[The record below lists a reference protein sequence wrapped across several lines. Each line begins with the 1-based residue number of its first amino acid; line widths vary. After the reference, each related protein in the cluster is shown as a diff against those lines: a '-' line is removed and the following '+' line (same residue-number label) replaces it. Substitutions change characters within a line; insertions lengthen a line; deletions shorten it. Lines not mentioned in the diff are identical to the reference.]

1 MGMVHTLTNQDGLS
15 TVEFEIKGEP
25 ASKANSRRLVYF
37 GKRPA
42 FIKSVK
48 ASKYTKDF
56 RSQCPNLD
64 TLLDGDLEVYIQIY
78 YASRRPDLDESI
90 ILDAMQGL
98 IYANDRQVKIKH
110 IYWYLDRE
118 NPRSKIRVQEIRQ
131 VPAAWIDGGHEEE
144 QEDGDRRSQVAGK
157 RKRRR
162 NT

>member
-1 MGMVHTLTNQDGLS
+1 MS
-15 TVEFEIKGEP
+15 TIEFEIKGEP

-42 FIKSVK
+42 FIKSEK

-56 RSQCPNLD
+56 KSQCPKLDNL
-64 TLLDGDLEVYIQIY
+64 LKGDLEVSINIW

-90 ILDAMQGL
+90 ILDAMQGY
-98 IYANDRQVKIKH
+98 IYENDRQVKVKH
-110 IYWYLDRE
+110 VYWNLDKK
-118 NPRSKIRVQEIRQ
+118 NPRSTIRVQKICT
-131 VPAAWIDGGHEEE
+131 VPVNRVSGGHEEE
-144 QEDGDRRSQVAGK
+144 QEDGTGRSKVVGK